1 MKLMDPR
8 FPWRMLETLCSSKN
22 LLKNSMSC
30 LGCNT
35 AMSPISCS
43 SSKSPDGLIW
53 RCSHCKKYKN
63 IRTDSALSCSS
74 IKGLYG
80 IAISQM
86 TGPSEKT
93 GENCVWLEAGLDRD
107 PGPGYGRDSSFFP
120 ARQYWKPSQR
130 LLSLAARNDSASP
143 TLLAFQYVY
152 K

>member
-53 RCSHCKKYKN
+53 RCSHCNKYKN

-93 GENCVWLEAGLDRD
+93 VSDSKQGSTGIPAPVTAGIRLFSR
-107 PGPGYGRDSSFFP
+107 PGSIE
-120 ARQYWKPSQR
+120 
-130 LLSLAARNDSASP
+130 SP
-143 TLLAFQYVY
+143 LRGC
-152 K
+152 